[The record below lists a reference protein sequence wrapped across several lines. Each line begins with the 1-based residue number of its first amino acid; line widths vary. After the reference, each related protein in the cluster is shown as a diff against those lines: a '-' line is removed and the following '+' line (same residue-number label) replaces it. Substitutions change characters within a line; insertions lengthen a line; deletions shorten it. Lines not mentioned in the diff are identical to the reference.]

1 MNYRTW
7 EEIIQ
12 EADVPVRV
20 DALSVYRAFEQGTDD
35 TLHRNGLCRDGY
47 VI

>member
-1 MNYRTW
+1 VLNLDLEAW
-7 EEIIQ
+7 EPFQQLLAEWIH
-12 EADVPVRV
+12 
-20 DALSVYRAFEQGTDD
+20 AFEQGTDD